1 MAKIKVPGY
10 KRFSKKEM
18 NQLKTIRYQ
27 GFATKSVPRYDWR
40 GGGKDGRRRVQVG
53 YSRVTNYD
61 AYNDGLLGK
70 ARDAVG
76 IKNVNSADEIRRIYD
91 YIGGYDQ
98 AAAQVSQP
106 PAAPPT
112 PRYNNQT
119 LSTNVKKTTFDTSAY
134 DRQIAKLGKSLSGLQ
149 DQLKSNQAT
158 YAKNLKNQTTNF
170 NKLLGTQQS
179 NFNKNMAAQTEKYD
193 NNMASLRNSLAE
205 TMSNKQQP
213 SVGVKTS
220 GMTQQSAAMGRQG
233 VKGTFGRTGLRIKG
247 IKDNSLNI

>member
-1 MAKIKVPGY
+1 MAKVPGY
-10 KRFSKKEM
+10 KRFSQKEM
-18 NQLKTIRYQ
+18 EQLRTQMYS
-27 GFATKSVPRYDWR
+27 GFLTKSVPRYEWR
-40 GGGKDGRRRVQVG
+40 GAGKDGRSYRQTG
-53 YSRVTNYD
+53 YRNVTNYD
-61 AYNDGLLGK
+61 AYNDGLLGR

-76 IKNVNSADEIRRIYD
+76 IKNVNNADEIRRIYD
-91 YIGGYDQ
+91 YIGGYQ
-98 AAAQVSQP
+98 APAKKVAT

-112 PRYNNQT
+112 PRYDKQT

-134 DRQIAKLGKSLSGLQ
+134 DKQIAKLGKSLSGLQ
-149 DQLKSNQAT
+149 DQLKSNQTA
-158 YAKNLKNQTTNF
+158 YAKNLANQTTNF

-213 SVGVKTS
+213 AVGVKTS

>member
-1 MAKIKVPGY
+1 MQGWGAFNP
-10 KRFSKKEM
+10 
-18 NQLKTIRYQ
+18 NNLKGKYLDSLRNDVYS
-27 GFATKSVPRYDWR
+27 GFATKSVERWESR
-40 GGGKDGRRRVQVG
+40 GAGSGRANRHV
-53 YSRVTNYD
+53 
-61 AYNDGLLGK
+61 
-70 ARDAVG
+70 
-76 IKNVNSADEIRRIYD
+76 
-91 YIGGYDQ
+91 GYDQ
-98 AAAQVSQP
+98 VFNPDYYKEHTGWRGIGDKLGININSKNDVRQLFDYVNGYKPPAKKVAT

-112 PRYNNQT
+112 PRYNKQT

-134 DRQIAKLGKSLSGLQ
+134 DKQIAKLGKSLSGLQ

-158 YAKNLKNQTTNF
+158 YAKNLANQTTNF

-193 NNMASLRNSLAE
+193 NNMASLKNSLAE